1 MTGST
6 LFSLSYASGR
16 RPLPDGLLHFHIEN
30 ATEKSG
36 SREFTTN
43 IHSFMAYYARSKL
56 ATTVLLELDR
66 WYHENQRRVEKEL
79 AKDQQLQ
86 KTLGRL
92 YYQKLVKEGQLKPVS
107 AWLGIPHIQLNLN
120 QVQYPRSLRYAILCN
135 IFLVKSTSLHSH
147 QPTTDMVQDA
157 SARLLELQRL
167 LGPTNYLPADISA
180 VFSNKSTTSALW
192 TVFFE
197 TNPDSN

>member
-16 RPLPDGLLHFHIEN
+16 RPLPDGLIHFHIEN

-36 SREFTTN
+36 SRTFTTN
-43 IHSFMAYYARSKL
+43 IHSFMACYPRSKFAGTL
-56 ATTVLLELDR
+56 LLELDK
-66 WYHENQRRVEKEL
+66 WVQENSQRVEKEL

-86 KTLGRL
+86 KTLGRV
-92 YYQKLVKEGQLKPVS
+92 YYQKLVQEGQLKPAS
-107 AWLGIPHIQLNLN
+107 AWLGPPHIQLNLN

-135 IFLVKSTSLHSH
+135 IFLVKCTTIYSH
-147 QPTTDMVQDA
+147 EPTTDTVKDA
-157 SARLLELQRL
+157 AARLLELQRL
-167 LGPTNYLPADISA
+167 LGPTNYLPADVSS
-180 VFSNKSTTSALW
+180 VFSNKSTTSVLW